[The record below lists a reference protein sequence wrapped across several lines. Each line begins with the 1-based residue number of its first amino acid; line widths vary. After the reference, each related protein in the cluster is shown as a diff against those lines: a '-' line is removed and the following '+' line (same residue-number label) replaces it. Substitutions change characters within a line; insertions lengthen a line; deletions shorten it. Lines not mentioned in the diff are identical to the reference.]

1 MSSFLVVLAVTAI
14 CITWVR
20 ASRRN
25 RQRWLAR
32 LDLPGRWQW
41 QDHAGTLE
49 LEGELGQ
56 GRYRFEE
63 SAFDGSGNEEQ
74 GRWWLRSHDLVLQPD
89 GEGDVTALDLRLFE
103 EGKIGIHGPGR
114 ERRIYVKQRANVVPL
129 RRPA

>member
-1 MSSFLVVLAVTAI
+1 MNSLLVVMVVTAL

-32 LDLPGRWQW
+32 LDLPGRWEW

-49 LEGELGQ
+49 LEGELDQ
-56 GRYRFEE
+56 GRYCFSE
-63 SAFDGSGNEEQ
+63 SGNEEQ
-74 GRWWLRSHDLVLQPD
+74 GRWWLQGHELVLQPE
-89 GEGDVTALDLRLFE
+89 GGGDVNALDVRLFE

-114 ERRIYVKQRANVVPL
+114 ERRIYIKQRANVVPL